1 MDEKMAVRRAME
13 RRAISQKQ
21 LAKTLGLSSPALV
34 AQRLGNAGKSLK
46 VDTFVQMM
54 NACGFDVIVRDRNGG
69 RNGVEWVIDDEPTVV
84 PAQPEKSIEEK
95 LKDGEITFQQAI
107 QQGWV
112 PTAEMLDKMLNS

>member
-1 MDEKMAVRRAME
+1 MNEKTAVKRAME
-13 RRAISQKQ
+13 RRSITQVQ
-21 LAKTLGLSSPALV
+21 LAKMLGLKSQSGV
-34 AQRLGNAGKSLK
+34 ASRINGGARSMSVVN
-46 VDTFVQMM
+46 FVEMM
-54 NACGFDVIVRDRNGG
+54 NACGFDVLVRDRNGG

-112 PTAEMLDKMLNS
+112 PTQEMLDKMLNT